1 MGLPKRTWAFL
12 ALLLFNCWEASL
24 VGWRPLIIGNVCLMV
39 ALLGLTLLLAWLKR
53 AR

>member
-24 VGWRPLIIGNVCLMV
+24 IGWRPGIIANACFVAVCLIF
-39 ALLGLTLLLAWLKR
+39 TLRIAWLKR